1 MTKEERESTIQM
13 DDLSQS
19 RLSTMSTATVDLIEV
34 SENKLNKKQRDDE
47 KIAQIEEKMLKDN
60 SAEAKLGRKKMLI
73 RAA

>member
-19 RLSTMSTATVDLIEV
+19 RLSTMSTDLIEV